1 MKDKKNAKDISKT
14 EEAIRDYFSLMESKG
29 ETYSPDFDE
38 KGVLERIQYDI
49 HKSPIKLSKNWRRW
63 IAVASCITLL
73 AGSIVTWQLW
83 NNSSHFELVSL
94 EDIKILPAQGT
105 AILTLANGEKISL
118 DQLQPNSLITTID
131 GIQISKNANG
141 EIIYSAADN
150 VKLNHIANHNIE
162 TPKGGFYTLLLP
174 DGSKVW
180 LNAETKIKYPIHFG
194 GSERRIE
201 LQGEAYFKVAHDAD
215 KPFIVK
221 TEKQEITVLGT
232 SFNVEA
238 YEKNLEATT
247 LVEGS
252 VKISCPQGHLTL
264 EPGQQAIVD
273 SKNAIQKKQVDES
286 QYTAWINGDFSFV
299 DTKINDVMSQISR
312 WYNVDIVYDQKE
324 NDLRISGMVAR
335 NKPLDTVL
343 NILEMTGKVKF
354 KLEVNSNN
362 QERRIRVKI
371 M

>member
-1 MKDKKNAKDISKT
+1 MKDKNNAKDISKT
-14 EEAIRDYFSLMESKG
+14 EEAVHDYFSLMESKG
-29 ETYSPDFDE
+29 EAYSPDFDE
-38 KGVLERIQYDI
+38 SGVLGRIQHDI
-49 HKSPIKLSKNWRRW
+49 NKSPVRLSKNWRRW

-73 AGSIVTWQLW
+73 AGSIVAWQLW
-83 NNSSHFELVSL
+83 NNRSHFELVSL
-94 EDIKILPAQGT
+94 EDVKILPAHGT

-118 DQLQPNSLITTID
+118 DQLQPNSLITTVD
-131 GIQISKNANG
+131 GIRVSKNANG
-141 EIIYSAADN
+141 EITYSAADN
-150 VKLNHIANHNIE
+150 LKLNHIANHHIE

-201 LQGEAYFKVAHDAD
+201 LQGEAYFKVTHDAT

-221 TEKQEITVLGT
+221 TDKQEITVLGT

-238 YEKNLEATT
+238 YGKDLEATT

-252 VKISCPQGHLTL
+252 VKISSGQRRLLL

-273 SKNAIQKKQVDES
+273 SKNAIQKKQVDDS

-299 DTKINDVMSQISR
+299 DTEINEVMSQISR
-312 WYNVDIVYDQKE
+312 WYNIDIVYDQKG
-324 NDLRISGMVAR
+324 NDLRLSGMVAR

-354 KLEVNSNN
+354 ELEVNPNN

-371 M
+371 I